1 MRRYTRLRMGD
12 SVIER
17 LQDRQA
23 IGDVIIQYATG
34 IDTRDWALYRSCFT
48 DPCEIDFSS
57 WSGRPATVMP
67 AHVWVDAVRARNSG
81 FEATQHLCTNQVV
94 TFGSDD
100 EATCVSNVQAQHWFG
115 SERLAELGRPSREPR
130 WCTLGG
136 FYTDS
141 LVRTDEGWR
150 IRRCQ
155 LTVTWVTGDRSVF
168 DLAPSSSGRG

>member
-1 MRRYTRLRMGD
+1 MGG
-12 SVIER
+12 SVIDR

-23 IGDVIIQYATG
+23 IGVVVVRYATG

-67 AHVWVDAVRARNSG
+67 SQAWAEAVRASNGG
-81 FEATQHLCTNQVV
+81 FEATQHLSTNHVV

-100 EATCVSNVQAQHWFG
+100 EATCVSYVQAQHWFG
-115 SERLAELGRPSREPR
+115 SDRLAELGRPSRQPS

-136 FYTDS
+136 FYTNS

-150 IRRCQ
+150 IHRCQ
-155 LTVTWVTGDRSVF
+155 LTVTWVSGDRSVF
-168 DLAPSSSGRG
+168 ELARSSSGRG